1 MNSTFL
7 NSKINACP
15 INRFFPAIKCQPF
28 KGLLFITLLCSIPL
42 AKAVEPLS
50 VRGNQLVSGG
60 QPVSFAGNSL
70 FWSNDGGGGEKYYN
84 SQTVEWLNSNWHSKI
99 VRAAMVV
106 EVPGG
111 YLSAPQSNKQ
121 KVMAVVDAAIARD
134 MYVIIDW
141 HSHHAELYQQQ
152 AIAFFQEMA
161 SIYGANNNVIYEI
174 YNEPLKVSWSGTIKP
189 YAQAVIAAIREID
202 PDNLIV
208 VGTSSW
214 SQDVDAASLDPIT
227 GYNNIAYTL
236 HFYAGSHTQWL
247 RDKANVALENGI
259 ALFVTE
265 WGSVNA
271 DGDGDVAEVE
281 TGLWMDFLGSK
292 AISHCNWAINDKVE
306 GASALYP
313 GASVDGGWSDAQLTT
328 SGALAR
334 KIIRDWNGGTTPPPP
349 PSQAV
354 TIQAESF
361 AYMSGVGVES
371 TVDGG
376 SQTYV
381 GWIDAGDWMSY
392 PSVELPT
399 SGTYTIEYR
408 VASPMQ
414 GGRLQIEEAGGNP
427 VYGSVAIPNSGGWHN
442 WTTIRHT
449 VELTAGSHNFGIAV
463 PAGGWN
469 INWFSISP
477 GIK

>member
-7 NSKINACP
+7 NSMINACP
-15 INRFFPAIKCQPF
+15 VNRFFPGIKCQTF

-84 SQTVEWLNSNWHSKI
+84 AKTVEWLNSNWHSKI

-111 YLSAPQSNKQ
+111 YLGAPQSNKQ

-208 VGTSSW
+208 VGTPSW

-292 AISHCNWAINDKVE
+292 VISHCNWSINDKVE

-313 GASVDGGWSDAQLTT
+313 GASGGGGWSDTQLTA

-334 KIIRDWNGGTTPPPP
+334 KIIRDWNGGTTPPPVRERFTLWKHRL
-349 PSQAV
+349 SL
-354 TIQAESF
+354 TS
-361 AYMSGVGVES
+361 M
-371 TVDGG
+371 T
-376 SQTYV
+376 
-381 GWIDAGDWMSY
+381 
-392 PSVELPT
+392 ELVK
-399 SGTYTIEYR
+399 Y
-408 VASPMQ
+408 
-414 GGRLQIEEAGGNP
+414 
-427 VYGSVAIPNSGGWHN
+427 
-442 WTTIRHT
+442 
-449 VELTAGSHNFGIAV
+449 
-463 PAGGWN
+463 
-469 INWFSISP
+469 
-477 GIK
+477 